1 MRQTFHFVPA
11 LSMLAMGVVLAG
23 CAVKGPSTYDHE
35 DFDESS
41 TYSRVYQAPSPIAC
55 ESARRAL
62 LSQGYVINKATAD
75 VVDGRKS
82 FQQTAENH
90 VEIEFHIVCAPDG
103 IAGKSATVFVNAV
116 QDRYTLK
123 KTASSASVGVSVL
136 GSVSMPFGSS
146 DDSMVKVGSETIAS
160 SKFYN
165 GFFGLLEQYLAPM
178 QGQVAPPP
186 PAPAD
191 LPGPVEPK
199 KADTPA
205 DGKPAD

>member
-1 MRQTFHFVPA
+1 MRQTFQYLPA
-11 LSMLAMGVVLAG
+11 LSILAMSAVVAG
-23 CAVKGPSTYDHE
+23 CAGNRPSTYDHE
-35 DFDESS
+35 DFDESA
-41 TYSRVYQAPSPIAC
+41 TYSRVYQAPSAVAC

-62 LSQGYVINKATAD
+62 LSQGYVINKASAD

-82 FQQTAENH
+82 FQQSAENH
-90 VEIEFHIVCAPDG
+90 VELEFHIVCAPDG
-103 IAGKSATVFVNAV
+103 VEGKSATVFVNAV

-123 KTASSASVGVSVL
+123 KTATSASVGVSVL

-186 PAPAD
+186 PAAAD
-191 LPGPVEPK
+191 LPGPVESKRADKPSGG
-199 KADTPA
+199 KA
-205 DGKPAD
+205 GY